1 MEGGNMN
8 VSLYEAS
15 VPVFS
20 QLLGGT
26 SGVLDKMSAH
36 CAEKNIDP
44 SVLINSRLFPNMYA
58 LGRQVQTACDWA
70 NNTCAWLGGV
80 APLAFTNDEKTAEE
94 LKARIAKAIAFI
106 NAIDKAA
113 IDAGAMREISWKA
126 GQNTRRM
133 VGKDFLLHQAMP
145 QFYFHQTAAYSILR
159 HNGVELAKR
168 DFMGAVPRMTQS

>member
-1 MEGGNMN
+1 MSL
-8 VSLYEAS
+8 SLYEAS

-20 QLLGGT
+20 QLLGGM
-26 SGVLDKMSAH
+26 SGVLDKMSIH
-36 CAEKNIDP
+36 CVEKNIDP
-44 SVLINSRLFPNMYA
+44 SILLGSRLFPNMYA
-58 LGRQVQTACDWA
+58 LSRQVQAASDWA

-80 APLAFTNDEKTAEE
+80 PPLAFTNDEKTAEE

-145 QFYFHQTAAYSILR
+145 QFYFHQTAAYSILG

-168 DFMGAVPRMTQS
+168 DFMGAVTSMTQS